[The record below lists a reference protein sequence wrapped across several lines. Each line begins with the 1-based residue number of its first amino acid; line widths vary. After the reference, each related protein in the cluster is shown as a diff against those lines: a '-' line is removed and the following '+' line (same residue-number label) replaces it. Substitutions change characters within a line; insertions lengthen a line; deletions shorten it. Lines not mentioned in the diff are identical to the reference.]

1 MTDTIY
7 KPESMEA
14 GVVPPTRM
22 TAVRGGHV
30 GPLGHGGGPVLAA
43 GIMVGGAVLFAGW
56 GLTQILTDDESSAL
70 GRDTAVVVAENPTS
84 PEGTVTVTLPD
95 KDGNGIADELE
106 PAKQEPLPAIPPAPE
121 PDPKLEVRVYSI
133 QPNDTLT
140 KISGETGVPI
150 GHLVEANKIQNP
162 NLIYAGASLLIPPV
176 G

>member
-7 KPESMEA
+7 KPEGTETGA
-14 GVVPPTRM
+14 APPARP
-22 TAVRGGHV
+22 AADRSGRV
-30 GPLGHGGGPVLAA
+30 GPLGYGNGPVLAA

-56 GLTQILTDDESSAL
+56 GLTRILTADESAANGPEAAS
-70 GRDTAVVVAENPTS
+70 VAAEAQGS
-84 PEGTVTVTLPD
+84 KEGTVTVTLPD

-106 PAKQEPLPAIPPAPE
+106 PPKPEPLPAVPPARE
-121 PDPKLEVRVYSI
+121 PDPKLTTVVYTI